1 MHQQEE
7 LVGVMLLRS
16 SRTQTSSE
24 VFCHR
29 LVSILKFAGTLAF
42 HSYITTSLVSA

>member
-16 SRTQTSSE
+16 NRTNGSS
-24 VFCHR
+24 
-29 LVSILKFAGTLAF
+29 SILSQGQDSKLRFV
-42 HSYITTSLVSA
+42 VSVVFPRVDCVVSV